1 MSEDRSEA
9 AARSDQR
16 AVSDLGG
23 LDELDRLAAEVFEGY
38 LVRKDLAQQF
48 RGQYPVP
55 TYVGE
60 FLLGRYCATTDAD
73 EIAEGL
79 AVVERS
85 MKERTV
91 RAGDEEL
98 FKSRAREKGKVK
110 IIDLLRARLDA
121 KSDAYKAELP
131 SLQLSDIHIADELV
145 NEHDRM
151 LTGGFYA
158 EVTLEYIAALARE
171 SGGQPFRVESVRP
184 IQMSTRDALD
194 TFVSGRARFSLDQ
207 WRNLLLRS
215 VGFEPSRFTRREQD
229 VLLARMV
236 PFVVPNYNAVEL
248 GPRGTGKSHL
258 FQQVSPYAHLV
269 SGGKA
274 TIANMFV
281 NNTTGRRG
289 LVAQYDVVCFDEVSG
304 VSFETKEGVNIL
316 KGYMESGEFSRG
328 KESIRVDGGIVMV
341 GNFDVDVA
349 EELRRGHLFG
359 PMPKE
364 MRNDTAFHDR
374 IHAYLPGWDV
384 PTLDPSYFTAHF
396 GLVSDFLAECWSQ
409 LRRTS
414 RLDVTQSRLAWG
426 DQLSGR
432 DAKAAN
438 NTVNGLLKLLWPN
451 AEMPVPDDALAW
463 AAEVALELRRRVK
476 EQQAAIGVA
485 EFGRTELSYRL
496 GDRPEKTVYCDES
509 VQVRMDGERDR
520 PAPVPA
526 GVASNREVLPAPDP
540 AEVKASVGAKAAN
553 YAVGDTID
561 ERFEILDLLGQG
573 GFSKVYRVRD
583 EVEDE
588 ERAIKLFDNAAG
600 YEAVRREIGALRK
613 VHHPNVVEVFWAGKT
628 GAGEWYLV
636 TEFIDGESLDDYAT
650 GKRHLRD
657 REAIDVALDILDAL
671 VAIHPD
677 AARITELDRKKH
689 EGELSMAEYDEW
701 TDLQDKGLVHR
712 DIKPLNVIL
721 TRTGAKLLD
730 FNIAS
735 RVGDPV
741 YTQSGTPPYQ
751 APDANLTRWDVSTDL
766 FAVGVMLYE
775 MLCNG
780 QHPYPGS
787 KPMVGEAVVDPRTI
801 RPDMAPELGEFLVK
815 ACAPYRNE
823 RFSTA
828 QEMKDALSPVRNGGR

>member
-1 MSEDRSEA
+1 VTA
-9 AARSDQR
+9 
-16 AVSDLGG
+16 
-23 LDELDRLAAEVFEGY
+23 LDDLDRLAADVFEGY

-60 FLLGRYCATTDAD
+60 FLLGRYCATTDPD
-73 EIAEGL
+73 EIVEGL
-79 AVVERS
+79 AIVERS

-121 KSDAYKAELP
+121 RADAYKAELP
-131 SLQLSDIHIADELV
+131 SLQLNDIHISDELV

-194 TFVSGRARFSLDQ
+194 TYVNGRAHFTLDQ
-207 WRNLLLRS
+207 WRDLLLRS
-215 VGFEPSRFTRREQD
+215 VGFEPFRFTRRQQD
-229 VLLARMV
+229 ILIARMV
-236 PFVVPNYNAVEL
+236 PFVVTNYNAVEL

-274 TIANMFV
+274 TIASMFV

-289 LVAQYDVVCFDEVSG
+289 LVAQYDVVCFDEISG
-304 VSFETKEGVNIL
+304 VSFDTKEGVNIL

-328 KESIRVDGGIVMV
+328 KESIRADGGIVMV
-341 GNFDVDVA
+341 GNFDVDV
-349 EELRRGHLFG
+349 EDELRRGHLLG

-374 IHAYLPGWDV
+374 IHAYLPGWDI
-384 PTLDPSYFTAHF
+384 PKLDPSYFTEHF
-396 GLVSDFLAECWSQ
+396 GFVSDFLAECWSQ

-414 RLDVTQSRLAWG
+414 RLDVTQGRLEWG
-426 DQLSGR
+426 TQLSGR
-432 DAKAAN
+432 DRKAAN
-438 NTVNGLLKLLWPN
+438 NTVNGLLKLLWPDP
-451 AEMPVPDDALAW
+451 EMDVPDDQLAW
-463 AAEVALELRRRVK
+463 AADLALEFRRRVK
-476 EQQAAIGVA
+476 EQQARIGVA
-485 EFGRTELSYRL
+485 EFGKVDLSYRV
-496 GDRPEKTVYCDES
+496 GERPEQVVFCQES
-509 VQVRMDGERDR
+509 FQHRLWAEIGSGPPDAPPQRD
-520 PAPVPA
+520 
-526 GVASNREVLPAPDP
+526 SEVLPEPDP
-540 AEVKASVGAKAAN
+540 AEVKSSVGAKAAD
-553 YAVGDTID
+553 YAVGDVID
-561 ERFEILDLLGQG
+561 GRFEILDILGQG

-583 EVEDE
+583 EVEGE
-588 ERAIKLFDNAAG
+588 ERAFKLFENAAG
-600 YEAVRREIGALRK
+600 YDAVRREISALRK
-613 VHHPNVVEVFWAGKT
+613 VDHPNVVKVYWAGKT
-628 GAGEWYLV
+628 NSGDWYLI
-636 TEFIDGESLDDYAT
+636 TEFIDGESLDAYTT

-657 REAIDVALDILDAL
+657 REAIDVAIDILDAL

-677 AARITELDRKKH
+677 SRRLQELDDKRRNS
-689 EGELSMAEYDEW
+689 ELSEAEYAEW
-701 TDLQDKGLVHR
+701 MELQDKGLVHR
-712 DIKPLNVIL
+712 DIKPLNVML

-735 RVGDPV
+735 RVGDEV
-741 YTQSGTPPYQ
+741 KTLSGTPPYQ
-751 APDANLTRWDVSTDL
+751 APDADLTRWDVSTDL
-766 FAVGVMLYE
+766 FAVGVILYE
-775 MLCNG
+775 LLCDG

-787 KPMVGEAVVDPRTI
+787 KPMVGEAVIDPRTI
-801 RPDMAPELGEFLVK
+801 RPDLSPELAEFLME
-815 ACAPYRNE
+815 ACAPYRDE

-828 QEMKDALSPVRNGGR
+828 QEMREALQDVQSKGRAHA

>member
-1 MSEDRSEA
+1 MTP
-9 AARSDQR
+9 
-16 AVSDLGG
+16 VM
-23 LDELDRLAAEVFEGY
+23 DELDRLAAEVFEGY

-60 FLLGRYCATTDAD
+60 FLLGRYCATTDPD

-85 MKERTV
+85 MRERTV

-98 FKSRAREKGKVK
+98 FKSRAREKGRVK

-121 KSDAYKAELP
+121 RADAYKAELP
-131 SLQLSDIHIADELV
+131 SLQLSDIHISDELV

-171 SGGQPFRVESVRP
+171 SSGQPFRVESVRP

-194 TFVSGRARFSLDQ
+194 TFVQGRARFSLDQ
-207 WRNLLLRS
+207 WRDLLLRS

-229 VLLARMV
+229 VLIARMA
-236 PFVVPNYNAVEL
+236 PFVVTNYNAVEL

-289 LVAQYDVVCFDEVSG
+289 LVAQYDVICFDEVSG
-304 VSFETKEGVNIL
+304 VSFDTKEGVNIL

-328 KESIRVDGGIVMV
+328 KESIRADGGIVMV

-384 PTLDPSYFTAHF
+384 PKLDPSYFTAHF
-396 GLVSDFLAECWSQ
+396 GFVSDFLAECWSQ

-414 RLDVTQSRLAWG
+414 RLDVTQGRLEWG
-426 DQLSGR
+426 SQLSGR
-432 DAKAAN
+432 DRKAAN
-438 NTVNGLLKLLWPN
+438 NTVNGLLKLLWPKP
-451 AEMPVPDDALAW
+451 EMEVPDDALAW
-463 AAEVALELRRRVK
+463 AAGLALELRRRVK
-476 EQQAAIGVA
+476 EQQALIGAA
-485 EFGRTELSYRL
+485 EFGKVDLSYRF
-496 GDRPEKTVYCDES
+496 GDGPEEVVYCDET
-509 VQVRMDGERDR
+509 VQHRLRTESEPASGTGQRD
-520 PAPVPA
+520 
-526 GVASNREVLPAPDP
+526 SEVLPEPDP
-540 AEVKASVGAKAAN
+540 AEVRLSVGAKAKG
-553 YAVGDTID
+553 YAVGDVID
-561 ERFEILDLLGQG
+561 DRFEILDILGQG
-573 GFSKVYRVRD
+573 GFSTVYRVRD
-583 EVEDE
+583 DVEGE
-588 ERAIKLFDNAAG
+588 ERAFKLFDNAAG

-613 VHHPNVVEVFWAGKT
+613 IHHPNVVEVYWAGKT
-628 GAGEWYLV
+628 TAGDWYLI
-636 TEFIDGESLDDYAT
+636 TEFIEGESLDQYAT
-650 GKRHLRD
+650 GKKHLRD

-677 AARITELDRKKH
+677 AARIEELDRRKH
-689 EGELSMAEYDEW
+689 GGELSEADYAEWME
-701 TDLQDKGLVHR
+701 LQDEGLVHR
-712 DIKPLNVIL
+712 DIKPLNVML
-721 TRTGAKLLD
+721 TRSGTKLLD

-741 YTQSGTPPYQ
+741 FTQSGTPPYQ
-751 APDANLTRWDVSTDL
+751 APDADLTRWDVSTDL
-766 FAVGVMLYE
+766 FAVGVLLYE
-775 MLCNG
+775 LLCNG

-787 KPMVGEAVVDPRTI
+787 KPMVGESVIDPRTI
-801 RPDMAPELGEFLVK
+801 RPDLSAELAMFLMK
-815 ACAPYRNE
+815 ACASYRTE
-823 RFSTA
+823 RFGTA
-828 QEMKDALSPVRNGGR
+828 REMKDALATIRNGSR